1 MFLRRPILAVLSG
14 AFLCILGEG
23 TPIVDLGYAQ
33 YQGAVDTST
42 NLTTF
47 VGIRYAAAPI
57 GVCPINFARNGLLKE
72 SYIRGLAFQSTPAPA
87 ERDWSPPGHHPAESV
102 LPGKPRN
109 ESDKSI
115 GSARGGS
122 SWYIGGLS
130 VPQVRNKAQIKR
142 LLCDLISLRH

>member
-1 MFLRRPILAVLSG
+1 LAVLSG

-23 TPIVDLGYAQ
+23 TSIVDLGYAQ

-109 ESDKSI
+109 ESDKST
-115 GSARGGS
+115 GSAHGDSGPWIFPLEARAQRTPIGRFLSGQIS
-122 SWYIGGLS
+122 SS
-130 VPQVRNKAQIKR
+130 RPNFCPDRT
-142 LLCDLISLRH
+142 